1 MFLDT
6 SGLLCYL
13 HRDEPPHSRAVA
25 LFDAGQT
32 RLTHNYVIAEFVALA
47 TARRLPRAAS
57 LSFVTDLIEH
67 PDIEVVWVTQ
77 SLHRDGTNLL
87 MTQLDKSYSLADA
100 ISFLIMRERA
110 MLDALTTDR
119 HFSQAGFHALLAS

>member
-6 SGLLCYL
+6 SGLFCYL
-13 HRDEPPHSRAVA
+13 HRDESPHSRAVE
-25 LFDAGQT
+25 LFDAARA
-32 RLTHNYVIAEFVALA
+32 RLTHNYVLAEFVALA
-47 TARRLPRAAS
+47 TARRLPRVDS

-67 PDIEVVWVTQ
+67 PDVEVVWVTP
-77 SLHRDGTNLL
+77 SLHRDGTSLL

-110 MLDALTTDR
+110 MLEALTTDR
-119 HFSQAGFHALLAS
+119 HFSQAGFRALLAS